1 MSNKIKQPKLNR
13 KQGGYT
19 LAEVLIGV
27 VVAAILA
34 AIAAAGW
41 RMFSSSN
48 NSGNFANQVFQ
59 ITNNIRQSYQKSQTG
74 YTNIAGDMKS
84 LIEEN
89 VFPDTL
95 TIDSTAGTVKAFG
108 GSVTLAADAST
119 GGFTLTFA
127 TVPSDT
133 CMKALASMGGSGFN
147 AIDVGGSNLWTTGDT
162 WPTKNTIASQC
173 GNGSGSVPMVFHAS

>member
-1 MSNKIKQPKLNR
+1 MFKQTNKKLNK
-13 KQGGYT
+13 KQAGYT

-48 NSGNFANQVFQ
+48 NSRNFANQVFQ
-59 ITNNIRQSYQKSQTG
+59 ITNNVRQSYQKSQSG

-95 TIDSTAGTVKAFG
+95 TIDASAGTVKAFG
-108 GSVTLAADAST
+108 GDVTLTADAGT
-119 GGFTLTFA
+119 GGFILTFS

-133 CMKALASMGGSGFN
+133 CMKGLASMGGSGFN
-147 AIDVGGSNLWTTGDT
+147 AIDIGGSALWTVGSV
-162 WPTKNTIASQC
+162 WPEKNEIAKQC
-173 GNGSGSVPMVFHAS
+173 GDGKGTVAMAFHAS